1 MYIPIVNRF
10 TCSKSQLT
18 HIKKLINNRNMLA
31 IMDYTNENYQHHKS
45 NFNEISILV
54 NKFKNETIAVKLS
67 SLNVDNKCDVENYLD
82 QIMNISVKNNNTVLI
97 DAEDYKIQDK
107 INVIT
112 DNFMEQYNR
121 DKLRIYKTYQLY
133 RNDYLDIMKQDMLK
147 SRDYKIGFKI
157 VRGAYYNEDKKYN
170 ILFDTIDQT
179 HDNYNAGISL
189 FCSHFKPG
197 DKLLCATHNTDS
209 IDLALQYIND
219 REFNNVIEFAQLM
232 GMSDKQ
238 SQKLAQ
244 EKYTVYKYLPYGD
257 FKDTLP
263 YLIRRLYENY
273 PMVMNIFK

>member
-31 IMDYTNENYQHHKS
+31 IMDYTNENHQDHKS
-45 NFNEISILV
+45 NFNEISTLTHT
-54 NKFKNETIAVKLS
+54 FKNETIAVKLS
-67 SLNVDNKCDVENYLD
+67 SLNVDNKCDVENYLH

-107 INVIT
+107 INDIT

-133 RNDYLDIMKQDMLK
+133 RNDYLDIMKQDILK
-147 SRDYKIGFKI
+147 PRDYKIGFKI
-157 VRGAYYNEDKKYN
+157 VRGAYYNQDKKYN
-170 ILFDTIDQT
+170 ILFDTIHQT

-189 FCSHFKPG
+189 FSSHFKPG

-209 IDLALQYIND
+209 IDLAVQYIKD
-219 REFNNVIEFAQLM
+219 KKLDNVIEFAQLM

-238 SQKLAQ
+238 SHRLAE
-244 EKYTVYKYLPYGD
+244 EKYTVYKYVPYGD

-263 YLIRRLYENY
+263 YLIRR
-273 PMVMNIFK
+273 F

>member
-18 HIKKLINNRNMLA
+18 TITKYINNRNMRT
-31 IMDYTNENYQHHKS
+31 IMDYTNENHQDHNS
-45 NFNEISILV
+45 NFYEISTLFH
-54 NKFKNETIAVKLS
+54 KFKNETIAVKLS
-67 SLNVDNKCDVENYLD
+67 SLNVDNQHDVENYLD
-82 QIMNISVKNNNTVLI
+82 QIMNLSVKNNNTVLI

-107 INVIT
+107 INTIT
-112 DNFMEQYNR
+112 DEFMEQYNR

-133 RNDYLDIMKQDMLK
+133 RNDYLDIMKHDILK
-147 SRDYKIGFKI
+147 QRHYKIGFKL
-157 VRGAYYNEDKKYN
+157 VRGAYYNQDKKYN
-170 ILFDTIDQT
+170 ILFDTINDT

-189 FCSHFKPG
+189 FSSNFKPG

-209 IDLALQYIND
+209 IDLAVQYI
-219 REFNNVIEFAQLM
+219 REQKLDNVIEFAQLM

-244 EKYTVYKYLPYGD
+244 EKYTVYKYVPYGD
-257 FKDTLP
+257 FKDTIP

>member
-10 TCSKSQLT
+10 TCSKSQLNN
-18 HIKKLINNRNMLA
+18 IKKLINNNNMRTIL
-31 IMDYTNENYQHHKS
+31 DYTNENHQDHKS
-45 NFNEISILV
+45 NFKEISKL
-54 NKFKNETIAVKLS
+54 FKIFHNETIAVKLS
-67 SLNVDNKCDVENYLD
+67 SLNVDNKCNVENYLD
-82 QIMNISVKNNNTVLI
+82 QIMNISVKNNNIVLI

-107 INVIT
+107 INTIT
-112 DNFMEQYNR
+112 DEFMEQYNR

-133 RNDYLDIMKQDMLK
+133 RNDYLDIMKHDILK
-147 SRDYKIGFKI
+147 LRDYKIGFKL
-157 VRGAYYNEDKKYN
+157 VRGAYYNQDKQYN
-170 ILFDTIDQT
+170 ILFDTINQT

-189 FCSHFKPG
+189 FSSHFKDG

-209 IDLALQYIND
+209 IDLAVKYIKD
-219 REFNNVIEFAQLM
+219 KKLDDVIEFAQLM

-244 EKYTVYKYLPYGD
+244 EKYTVYKYVPYGD

-273 PMVMNIFK
+273 PIIMNIFK

>member
-1 MYIPIVNRF
+1 MR
-10 TCSKSQLT
+10 
-18 HIKKLINNRNMLA
+18 A
-31 IMDYTNENYQHHKS
+31 IMDYTNENHKDHKS
-45 NFNEISILV
+45 NFNEISTLTHT
-54 NKFKNETIAVKLS
+54 FKNETIAVKLS
-67 SLNVDNKCDVENYLD
+67 SLNVDNQSDVENYLD

-107 INVIT
+107 INAIT

-133 RNDYLDIMKQDMLK
+133 RNDYLDIMKQDILK
-147 SRDYKIGFKI
+147 PRDYKIGFKI
-157 VRGAYYNEDKKYN
+157 VRGAYYNQDKKYN
-170 ILFDTIDQT
+170 ILFDRIDQT

-189 FCSHFKPG
+189 FSSHFKDG

-209 IDLALQYIND
+209 IDLAVQYIKD
-219 REFNNVIEFAQLM
+219 KKLDNVIEFAQLM

-238 SQKLAQ
+238 SHRLAE
-244 EKYTVYKYLPYGD
+244 EKYKVYKYIPYGD

>member
-10 TCSKSQLT
+10 TCSKLQLT
-18 HIKKLINNRNMLA
+18 HIKKLINNRNMIA
-31 IMDYTNENYQHHKS
+31 IMDYTNENHQDHKL
-45 NFNEISILV
+45 NFNEISTLTHT
-54 NKFKNETIAVKLS
+54 FKNETIAVKLS

-133 RNDYLDIMKQDMLK
+133 RNDYLDIMKHDILK
-147 SRDYKIGFKI
+147 PRDYKIGFKI
-157 VRGAYYNEDKKYN
+157 VRGAYYNQDKKYN
-170 ILFDTIDQT
+170 ILFDTIHQT

-189 FCSHFKPG
+189 FSSHFKHG

-209 IDLALQYIND
+209 IDLAVQYIKD
-219 REFNNVIEFAQLM
+219 KKLDNVIEFAQLM

-244 EKYTVYKYLPYGD
+244 EKYTVYKYVPYGD

>member
-219 REFNNVIEFAQLM
+219 RELNNVIEFAQLM

>member
-107 INVIT
+107 INSIT

-219 REFNNVIEFAQLM
+219 RELNNVIEFAQLM

>member
-10 TCSKSQLT
+10 TCSKSQLI
-18 HIKKLINNRNMLA
+18 HIKKLINNRNMRA
-31 IMDYTNENYQHHKS
+31 IMDYTNENHQDHKS
-45 NFNEISILV
+45 NFYEISTLV

-67 SLNVDNKCDVENYLD
+67 SLNVDNQYNVENYLD
-82 QIMNISVKNNNTVLI
+82 QIMNISVKNNNTILI

-157 VRGAYYNEDKKYN
+157 VRGAYYNQDKKYN
-170 ILFDTIDQT
+170 ILFDTIDKT

-189 FCSHFKPG
+189 FCSHFKHG

-209 IDLALQYIND
+209 IDLTLQYIND
-219 REFNNVIEFAQLM
+219 RELNNVIEFAQLM

>member
-10 TCSKSQLT
+10 TCSKQQLIY
-18 HIKKLINNRNMLA
+18 IKKIINNRNMRA
-31 IMDYTNENYQHHKS
+31 IMDYTNENYQDHKS
-45 NFNEISILV
+45 NFNEISKLV
-54 NKFKNETIAVKLS
+54 HRFKNETIAVKLS
-67 SLNVDNKCDVENYLD
+67 SLNVDNQPDVENYLD

-107 INVIT
+107 INSIT
-112 DNFMEQYNR
+112 NNFMEQYNR
-121 DKLRIYKTYQLY
+121 DKLRIYKTYQFY
-133 RNDYLDIMKQDMLK
+133 RNDYLDIMKHDILK
-147 SRDYKIGFKI
+147 PRDYKIGFKI
-157 VRGAYYNEDKKYN
+157 VRGAYYNQDKKYN

-197 DKLLCATHNTDS
+197 DKLLCATHNKDS
-209 IDLALQYIND
+209 IDLAVQYIKD
-219 REFNNVIEFAQLM
+219 KKLDNVIEFAQLM

-238 SQKLAQ
+238 SHRLAQ
-244 EKYTVYKYLPYGD
+244 EKYTVYKYIPYGD